1 MMGFSRR
8 IIHGKNEHL
17 KYLKAYQS
25 DTVHHEVI
33 VTCRP
38 TERHTDGR
46 TDDKTMNNDGRTVV
60 QSLNNNV
67 SAHVLLTA

>member
-1 MMGFSRR
+1 MGFPAELYTE
-8 IIHGKNEHL
+8 KNEHL

-38 TERHTDGR
+38 TERQTDGR